1 MIPSHREPTHPGEML
16 LEEFLNPLRLTQ
28 VAAAE
33 QMQIPLNRLNEIIRG
48 RRGVTA
54 DTAIRLSRLLGTSP
68 EFWMN
73 LQSTWDISKA
83 AKSMHV
89 DLGAVEASMTEE
101 AVARVSGVDN
111 RTTELRTEAWTTA
124 TVIQQAVLRP
134 PAAVEENVAVRD
146 TQLELVA

>member
-1 MIPSHREPTHPGEML
+1 
-16 LEEFLNPLRLTQ
+16 
-28 VAAAE
+28 
-33 QMQIPLNRLNEIIRG
+33 
-48 RRGVTA
+48 
-54 DTAIRLSRLLGTSP
+54 
-68 EFWMN
+68 MN

>member
-83 AKSMHV
+83 AKSMHL